1 MYFAFNLRGN
11 TMRFQQRNR
20 LIGLAALAAALAGTS
35 AAHALT
41 FDLTYDPIS
50 AFGANLASLKA
61 ATQDV
66 ANEFSALYTN
76 NVTVNIDVKA
86 DPDPKG
92 LGSSAFENNDTGTI
106 SYADLKAALESHAST
121 PASKSAVASLPTGDP
136 TAGAGFYLTNAEA
149 KALGFTSGANPALDG
164 TFFIGDANTYTF
176 DPNDRAVPGAFDYL
190 GTAEHEFSEIMGRVT
205 QLNNDSFGT
214 TAFDLFRY
222 SAPGVTTLDP
232 NAKNL
237 YFSDDGGKTV
247 VNTYNP
253 PGNGGDIQDWAGS
266 TPPDSF
272 DAFGDSGEAEP
283 MHAYDQIVMN
293 TLGWTSASVVPEP
306 GTWAL
311 MLVGFGGLGAAAMR
325 SRRKAMAAA

>member
-1 MYFAFNLRGN
+1 
-11 TMRFQQRNR
+11 MRFQQLNH

-41 FDLTYDPIS
+41 FDLTYDPSLS
-50 AFGANLASLKA
+50 AFGANEAALEA

-66 ANEFSALYTN
+66 ANEYSALYTN
-76 NVTVNIDVKA
+76 KVTVNIDVKV

-92 LGSSAFENNDTGTI
+92 LGSSQFENNDTGTI
-106 SYADLKAALESHAST
+106 SYAQLKAALESHAST
-121 PASKSAVASLPTGDP
+121 AASKSAIASLPAADP
-136 TAGAGFYLTNAEA
+136 TNGAGLYLTNAEA
-149 KALGFTSGANPALDG
+149 KALGFTSGDNSALDG
-164 TFFIGDANTYTF
+164 TFFIGAANTYTF
-176 DPNDRAVPGAFDYL
+176 DPNDRAVAGAFDYL

-222 SAPGVTTLDP
+222 SAPGVTTLNP
-232 NAKNL
+232 NATGL

-247 VNTYNP
+247 VNTFNP

-272 DAFGDSGEAEP
+272 DAFGDTGEAEP

-293 TLGWTSASVVPEP
+293 TLGWTSAAVPEP

-311 MLVGFGGLGAAAMR
+311 MLIGFGGLGAAMR
-325 SRRKAMAAA
+325 SRRKAIATA

>member
-1 MYFAFNLRGN
+1 
-11 TMRFQQRNR
+11 MRFQQLNH

-41 FDLTYDPIS
+41 FDLTYDPSLS
-50 AFGANLASLKA
+50 AFGANEAALEA

-66 ANEFSALYTN
+66 ANEYSKLYTN
-76 NVTVNIDVKA
+76 NVTVNIKVTV
-86 DPDPKG
+86 DPSNG
-92 LGSSAFENNDTGTI
+92 LGASQFENDDTGTI
-106 SYADLKAALESHAST
+106 SYAQLKAALESHAST
-121 PASKSAVASLPTGDP
+121 PASESAVASLPAADP
-136 TAGAGFYLTNAEA
+136 TDGAGFYLTNAEA
-149 KALGFTSGANPALDG
+149 KALGFTGGDNAALDG
-164 TFFIGDANTYTF
+164 TFLIGAGNTYTF
-176 DPNDRAVPGAFDYL
+176 DPNDRAVAGAFDYL

-222 SAPGVTTLDP
+222 SAPGVTTLNP
-232 NAKNL
+232 NATGL

-247 VNTYNP
+247 VNTFNP

-272 DAFGDSGEAEP
+272 DAFGDTGEAEP

-293 TLGWTSASVVPEP
+293 TLGWTSAAVPEP

-311 MLVGFGGLGAAAMR
+311 MLIGFGGLGAAMR
-325 SRRKAMAAA
+325 SRRKAIATA

>member
-1 MYFAFNLRGN
+1 
-11 TMRFQQRNR
+11 MRFQQLNH

-41 FDLTYDPIS
+41 FDLTYDSSLS
-50 AFGANLASLKA
+50 AFGANEAALEA

-66 ANEFSALYTN
+66 ANEYSKLYAN
-76 NVTVNIDVKA
+76 NVTVNVDVKV
-86 DPDPKG
+86 DPSNG
-92 LGSSAFENNDTGTI
+92 LGASQFENDDTGTI
-106 SYADLKAALESHAST
+106 SYAQLKAALESHAST
-121 PASKSAVASLPTGDP
+121 PASKSAIASLPAADP
-136 TAGAGFYLTNAEA
+136 TDGAGFYLTNAEA
-149 KALGFTSGANPALDG
+149 KALGFTSGDNAALDG
-164 TFFIGDANTYTF
+164 TFLIGAGNTYTF
-176 DPNDRAVPGAFDYL
+176 DPNDRAVAGAYDYL

-222 SAPGVTTLDP
+222 SAPGVTTLNP
-232 NAKNL
+232 NATGL

-272 DAFGDSGEAEP
+272 DAFGDTGEAEP

-293 TLGWTSASVVPEP
+293 TLGWTSAAVPEP
-306 GTWAL
+306 WTWAL
-311 MLVGFGGLGAAAMR
+311 MLIGFGGLGAAMR
-325 SRRKAMAAA
+325 SRRKAIAMA